1 MRDGTEGIQIVARV
15 SRGIGSL
22 HAQETQPGGAKHV
35 IAIENVC
42 AWPNVTLM
50 PDRTII
56 ASVHN
61 QPSHGG
67 MEGEIEDT
75 SIVVVLLSLS
85 AVTSGANPGRVASHI
100 IGAIWEVVVDL
111 ACVQAAE

>member
-1 MRDGTEGIQIVARV
+1 M
-15 SRGIGSL
+15 
-22 HAQETQPGGAKHV
+22 

-50 PDRTII
+50 PDGTII
-56 ASVHN
+56 AIVHN

-67 MEGEIEDT
+67 MEGEIEDA
-75 SIVVVLLSLS
+75 SIVAVILSFS
-85 AVTSGANPGRVASHI
+85 AVTSRANPGRVASHV
-100 IGAIWEVVVDL
+100 IGAIWEVVVNL